1 METIR
6 GILMKLYSESMQ
18 GIYTAESL
26 LGRSLINSK
35 YSLSTTL
42 LLRCLVFPHLTAK
55 EYYRLCEFL
64 NDTLIHMQAEVLN
77 IQTSKM
83 FKTKF

>member
-1 METIR
+1 
-6 GILMKLYSESMQ
+6 MKLYSESMQ
-18 GIYTAESL
+18 RIYTTESL

-42 LLRCLVFPHLTAK
+42 RCLVFPHLTAK
-55 EYYRLCEFL
+55 EYYRLFEFL